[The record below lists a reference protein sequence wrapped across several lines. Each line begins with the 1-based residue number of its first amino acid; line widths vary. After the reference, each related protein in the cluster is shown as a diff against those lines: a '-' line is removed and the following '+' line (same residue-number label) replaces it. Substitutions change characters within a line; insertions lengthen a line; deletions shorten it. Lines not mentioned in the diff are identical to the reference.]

1 MNANKIHDNC
11 NLCKTTFTMIICIVV
26 LSTMKFKCQN
36 DGYYFNISQTCQ
48 IVLMRSTIVAMVT
61 THSSLSIASSHDEK
75 TCNTTI
81 MQNIKKCKTQL
92 QNKSMKWHKKNF
104 ENLIIEWKSA
114 KHEVFKYILVKA
126 HTWMT
131 MAKSIISC
139 TSTWITLM
147 IKTTNNGVM
156 NVEEQNKQQWH
167 EER

>member
-1 MNANKIHDNC
+1 MPNSFDEEHNCRHGDHPFFIIHSEFTWWENLQHNNNAKH
-11 NLCKTTFTMIICIVV
+11 
-26 LSTMKFKCQN
+26 Q
-36 DGYYFNISQTCQ
+36 
-48 IVLMRSTIVAMVT
+48 
-61 THSSLSIASSHDEK
+61 
-75 TCNTTI
+75 
-81 MQNIKKCKTQL
+81 KCKTQL
-92 QNKSMKWHKKNF
+92 QNKSMKWHKKSF